1 MSPRVA
7 VALGAVGLL
16 AVPGLA
22 WALDDPFLVSLFTN
36 VAILAL
42 AAVALDFILG
52 YGAMISLGHA
62 AFFGLGGYCVGI
74 LAHHAGGDA
83 GSLLGLGL
91 LGLDIGG
98 TNSALWSLPQAPIWL
113 TQSRVAK

>member
-1 MSPRVA
+1 MSQRNA
-7 VALGAVGLL
+7 VILGALLLL
-16 AVPGLA
+16 AVPGFA

-42 AAVALDFILG
+42 AAVSLDFILG

-74 LAHHAGGDA
+74 LAHHSGADGAELMGG
-83 GSLLGLGL
+83 LLGLGL
-91 LGLDIGG
+91 AGS
-98 TNSALWSLPQAPIWL
+98 NSALLSKERISQKVL
-113 TQSRVAK
+113 